1 MSSRRCPGTLSLSS
15 LLIFLGAARKKEKLV
30 DSVTPLMKFLERPS
44 SPSLMRV
51 SNLGFSFRFIHMKKI
66 LLNTSTFKIIEKEYS
81 VGGGVNKSKEDS
93 LKMEMENTLNYDN
106 H

>member
-1 MSSRRCPGTLSLSS
+1 
-15 LLIFLGAARKKEKLV
+15 
-30 DSVTPLMKFLERPS
+30 
-44 SPSLMRV
+44 
-51 SNLGFSFRFIHMKKI
+51 MKKI